1 MSEIQTE
8 LPESRRPIRPPDRNA
23 ILCTIPQAA
32 AMIGRGQTF
41 IYGAIG
47 DGTISAVKSNKR
59 TLVVVES
66 LYRYAAALPPA
77 KIKPM
82 ATRTRKRK
90 AA

>member
-1 MSEIQTE
+1 MSMPDEMPL
-8 LPESRRPIRPPDRNA
+8 LP
-23 ILCTIPQAA
+23 ILCTIPHAA

-47 DGTISAVKSNKR
+47 DGRIEAVKSDKR

-66 LYRYAAALPPA
+66 LREYAKTLPRA
-77 KIKPM
+77 VIKPQPP
-82 ATRTRKRK
+82 RRRNR

>member
-1 MSEIQTE
+1 MSMPDEAS
-8 LPESRRPIRPPDRNA
+8 LPL
-23 ILCTIPQAA
+23 ILCTIPHAA

-47 DGTISAVKSNKR
+47 DGRIEAVKSDKR

-66 LYRYAAALPPA
+66 LHRYAASLPRA
-77 KIKPM
+77 VIRPM
-82 ATRTRKRK
+82 PSRPRNR